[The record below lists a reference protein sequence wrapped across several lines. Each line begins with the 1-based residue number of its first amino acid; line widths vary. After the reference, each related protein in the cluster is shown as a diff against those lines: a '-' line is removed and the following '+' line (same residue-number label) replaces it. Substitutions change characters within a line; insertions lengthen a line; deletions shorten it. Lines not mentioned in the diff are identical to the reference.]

1 MNKCD
6 LVFLFRVQILLANM
20 GNKRSYTISFKL
32 DVISYAE
39 KTSNRKA
46 SLFYQVD
53 RKRVQ
58 EWRKQK
64 KELEVVKNDH
74 NSSID
79 KVRALPGRGS
89 KAKYPTVEKE
99 LLDYVKKKREE
110 RMSVTTSMIR
120 RKAKELGETLNI
132 QGAKF
137 SSGWVERFMR
147 RNKLVER
154 VRTQYAQ
161 KLPEDTPLV
170 VKEFLQTAREKTKD
184 IEKKFIISFD
194 ETPMWF
200 DMPRNTTIDFEGVR
214 EVPIK
219 TTGNE
224 KLRFTVV
231 LGYTAS
237 GEKLPPA
244 VIFKLKKKPKGRFPR
259 DVVVTTAPCAN
270 MIGDLMISTYIPR
283 VIRARPNGF
292 FKSKGLIFVD
302 RHSSHIC
309 DDVVKALKMVKL

>member
-1 MNKCD
+1 MSWYHLNKCD
-6 LVFLFRVQILLANM
+6 LVFLFRIQILLANM

-120 RKAKELGETLNI
+120 RKAKELG
-132 QGAKF
+132 
-137 SSGWVERFMR
+137 
-147 RNKLVER
+147 
-154 VRTQYAQ
+154 
-161 KLPEDTPLV
+161 
-170 VKEFLQTAREKTKD
+170 
-184 IEKKFIISFD
+184 
-194 ETPMWF
+194 
-200 DMPRNTTIDFEGVR
+200 
-214 EVPIK
+214 
-219 TTGNE
+219 
-224 KLRFTVV
+224 
-231 LGYTAS
+231 
-237 GEKLPPA
+237 
-244 VIFKLKKKPKGRFPR
+244 
-259 DVVVTTAPCAN
+259 
-270 MIGDLMISTYIPR
+270 
-283 VIRARPNGF
+283 
-292 FKSKGLIFVD
+292 
-302 RHSSHIC
+302 RH
-309 DDVVKALKMVKL
+309 